1 MIYFLIFHFVFSL
14 GHCKNILFKD
24 YSAEH
29 SLNFIHDHGGSGEYY
44 YVESMGSGIC
54 LIDYDNDGDLDAYFP
69 QGAPL
74 PGWKKDKVLENKLYR
89 NDGANWVD
97 VTQNA
102 GVGDKSYSMGC
113 ACADLIMMEI
123 LIYM

>member
-1 MIYFLIFHFVFSL
+1 MVYFIIFHFVFSL

-74 PGWKKDKVLENKLYR
+74 PGWEKDKI
-89 NDGANWVD
+89 NDIEL
-97 VTQNA
+97 
-102 GVGDKSYSMGC
+102 GDKSEDKEKKMLCPQGDC
-113 ACADLIMMEI
+113 GRQNDDQ
-123 LIYM
+123 